1 MKFSARPGMR
11 RLKGELYENG
21 GATHQD
27 QYDLRA
33 RQKTGGTL
41 YLHNLRC
48 SKLFLELLKFFCFFG
63 PVQTILTS
71 YQSQVQVLEQLIT
84 TLAPNS
90 SAINIVTK
98 QNKKLNTMA
107 Y

>member
-1 MKFSARPGMR
+1 MR

-48 SKLFLELLKFFCFFG
+48 SKLFLELLKFFFSG
-63 PVQTILTS
+63 LYRQ
-71 YQSQVQVLEQLIT
+71 Y
-84 TLAPNS
+84 
-90 SAINIVTK
+90 
-98 QNKKLNTMA
+98 
-107 Y
+107 